1 MGLMYPEILH
11 NETPA
16 THTPNPHRSMTAEKT
31 RGTREIPMIKSLVVS
46 VSTQSYTHFHSGCS
60 LPQFNRTNIFLRLLT
75 TCEQVNTGIPQNYT
89 YRHYSPS
96 KLSVSCPEA
105 HKSFHHI
112 LWLSQR
118 IINALGSLHPFE
130 RQNNNRR
137 SSFSVRKAFI
147 FPSKFMTAVKWT
159 KTWWVLAAHFPFP
172 NRRSISAFTVIGPTA
187 PHYEFS
193 HHPLLNSSHRSLP
206 YIQ

>member
-1 MGLMYPEILH
+1 MKPQQHTLL
-11 NETPA
+11 
-16 THTPNPHRSMTAEKT
+16 THTAVWRLKKPEVQEKYQWL
-31 RGTREIPMIKSLVVS
+31 RVWLSLFLPS
-46 VSTQSYTHFHSGCS
+46 LTPHFHSGCS